1 MVTNNCNVYGDDN
14 EYHTCDLYKAAFFLA
29 AGCKMVDQFRDKV
42 SSRVYF
48 MFEQNDIISDL
59 EMRYFKR
66 DAKVDALTFGDN
78 VKSLKSLCHN
88 VKKTGSIAR

>member
-1 MVTNNCNVYGDDN
+1 MSMRVIPNIRHVTFIRQ
-14 EYHTCDLYKAAFFLA
+14 HFLHL
-29 AGCKMVDQFRDKV
+29 RDV
-42 SSRVYF
+42 RCRINFV
-48 MFEQNDIISDL
+48 FEKTEIMSDL

-88 VKKTGSIAR
+88 VKKIGSIAE

>member
-1 MVTNNCNVYGDDN
+1 MVTNNCNVYEGDT
-14 EYHTCDLYKAAFFLA
+14 EYTTCDLYKAAFFA
-29 AGCKMVDQFRDKV
+29 SAGCKMQDQFRDKT
-42 SSRVYF
+42 SKRVYF
-48 MFEQNDIISDL
+48 VFEKTEIMSDL

-88 VKKTGSIAR
+88 VKKIGSIAE